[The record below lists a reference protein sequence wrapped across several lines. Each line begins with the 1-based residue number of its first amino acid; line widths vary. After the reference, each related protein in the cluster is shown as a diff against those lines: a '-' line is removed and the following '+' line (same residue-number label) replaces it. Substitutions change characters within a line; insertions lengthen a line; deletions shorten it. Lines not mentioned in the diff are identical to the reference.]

1 MKAQAT
7 VLEELADELTLLV
20 EWLRE
25 QTETGSTEREFVN
38 GLHRDL
44 YVLEQSCA
52 KAPERDHAAWIQP
65 FLVAMVAKLALGARL
80 LPQALTKR
88 TAETQAR
95 LNALVERNEI
105 TIKLKEAALPLL
117 TAQAL
122 EPEAYAY
129 LERSGALEALRTA
142 ELLRGALP
150 ELQLAARLLEGV
162 GVHLAL
168 SSLGEGRAQ
177 DAELRGLAERVA
189 GWLRSQ
195 PGVAEHSPEVG
206 AVPEEGMA
214 RRVEASHRLPD
225 VPRGAVA
232 TLVTPGFSQGDAW
245 LGLPVVVV
253 SPGAGKK
260 LVSAVRELVEDAAPM
275 LRTLLRP
282 QVEVLSQRFYAVV
295 DDPESSPQAAARAA
309 LDLVDCVRPVVQ
321 EESSA
326 LAPVLQALSDDFQ
339 GREAEL
345 LLSTPG
351 TPLPTGDD
359 VQPLNVFSNEV
370 GVGQIVAILRPG
382 LRLGSERVRPALVQ
396 VSQGPPPPGFVDD
409 VLEILGTDD
418 RSEHLRARIELARC
432 LAAGDAGQALS
443 RELAALSLELRDDEL
458 GEAAQRALRVVID
471 EPPSN
476 LSGVDGWE
484 SVRELLDAQ
493 LERFYEDGDSGI
505 LAVYRLVR
513 PYLQGLRTGLL
524 EGARLRSLGES
535 MRPLLSL
542 FDEELAEIARGWLF
556 GELERLGSEGYAP
569 GGHTRRLVR
578 TAARAIKAFYDNQEL
593 TLALELTQALQRSGL
608 AVYPGDGELLELC
621 PNPERMFHRLEARYS
636 AEPRGRVLG
645 DFHPAVAATEGE
657 SDARE
662 TGSIALS
669 LGPQPAAVAWLG
681 EDAFKGSRLGSAAAR
696 LAQDLQDL
704 DRRRLLGELEG
715 DAGAERQFAVDLAQ
729 RVTQALQEAHWQRG
743 DQDRQGLAKFFEL
756 LREDF
761 KLELLPG
768 YLSYRRLRELGK
780 DRGDAVKIDVI
791 REGNREITLHK
802 LGAFYRDELLA
813 PLDMRWCTGPPPAY
827 VAHLRKI
834 PWFSA
839 VLDGKDPGLEIPP
852 GAREAILDF
861 ESPDAQSLDGV
872 VEAMSTVVTWLAN
885 EQATL
890 LGDFCKHVK
899 NAPGLEFTF
908 FPLPGHVYGQPQ
920 LLTAV
925 ERADSPDSIQV
936 VRDAGHED
944 GEAIR
949 VDRIAIFQKGRRLSE
964 EPQATFS
971 LKSLPRACEGL
982 TEAVAPLLKS
992 NHVPAGVKAEMR
1004 GHVTRLALVTT
1015 PEAERNVELN
1025 AFKSLLAARLVDPSY
1040 PSEPDNPLHGPGAY
1054 LAGRLEAAG
1063 VLEVER
1069 FSGVSKIDDALKG
1082 KPADAAEIYDVF
1094 CVAGSPE
1101 LVEVKRPLVSLEGS
1115 IIQQAF
1121 LLRGIPTGDAEVLE
1135 FDQTLMDSLDR
1146 LRTWGDGPGALVE
1159 AALDKGQNQIVPRTI
1174 KRVEDARQKMLQ
1186 NHAKDKRV
1194 LPPDTQRRD
1203 LIRFVIDQV
1212 HRAEDSL
1219 AMLEDKSYRGA
1230 FDELVFKDV
1239 VFRSMG
1245 PYLSKAYNI
1254 SIDTGVVMGAD
1265 TQALVGRFKKE
1276 SGGPKPKFDNGKI
1289 YSVVVPCYSQDGVT
1303 IRPATVRVG
1312 AYD

>member
-1 MKAQAT
+1 MKAEAT

-25 QTETGSTEREFVN
+25 KTEPDSTEREFVN

-44 YVLEQSCA
+44 YVLERACA
-52 KAPERDHAAWIQP
+52 DAPAGDHAAWIQP
-65 FLVAMVAKLALGARL
+65 FLALAVAKLEFGQQLLEPGLAKRVAQTRQRLEGFLG
-80 LPQALTKR
+80 
-88 TAETQAR
+88 
-95 LNALVERNEI
+95 RNEV
-105 TIKLKEAALPLL
+105 TIKLKQAALPLL
-117 TAQAL
+117 TPQTL
-122 EPEAYAY
+122 KPEAYAY
-129 LERSGALEALRTA
+129 LERSGALEALRSA

-150 ELQLAARLLEGV
+150 ELQLAARLLEGL
-162 GVHLAL
+162 GVHLAMGH
-168 SSLGEGRAQ
+168 GETPGPQ

-195 PGVAEHSPEVG
+195 PEVVEHTPEAG
-206 AVPEEGMA
+206 SQPEEGMA
-214 RRVEASHRLPD
+214 RRVEASQRMPG

-232 TLVTPGFSQGDAW
+232 AVASPGFSHGESW

-260 LVSAVRELVEDAAPM
+260 LVGAVRNLVEGAAPM

-282 QVEVLSQRFYAVV
+282 QVEVLTKRFYAIV
-295 DDPESSPQAAARAA
+295 DDPGSEPRATARAA

-321 EESSA
+321 EDSAA
-326 LAPVLQALSDDFQ
+326 LAPVLHALSEDF
-339 GREAEL
+339 GVAESEL
-345 LLSTPG
+345 ILSTPG
-351 TPLPTGDD
+351 TMLPGGEE
-359 VQPLNVFSNEV
+359 VQPLNVFSQEI

-382 LRLGSERVRPALVQ
+382 LRLGGELVRPALVQ

-409 VLEILGTDD
+409 VLELLGDD
-418 RSEHLRARIELARC
+418 PRSEHLRTRIELARC

-458 GEAAQRALRVVID
+458 GEAAQRALRVVLD

-484 SVRELLDAQ
+484 SVRELLDAN
-493 LERFYEDGDSGI
+493 LERFFEDGDSGV
-505 LAVYRLVR
+505 LAVFRLVR
-513 PYLQGLRTGLL
+513 PFLQGLRTGLL
-524 EGARLRSLGES
+524 EGARLRALGES
-535 MRPLLSL
+535 MSALLSL
-542 FDEELAEIARGWLF
+542 FDEELAELARAWLF
-556 GELERLGSEGYAP
+556 GELERLGSEGYEA

-578 TAARAIKAFYDNQEL
+578 TAARAIKTFYANQEL

-621 PNPERMFHRLEARYS
+621 PDPEHMFHRLEATYS
-636 AEPRGRVLG
+636 GEPRGTVLG
-645 DFHPAVAATEGE
+645 EFDPAVAAELGDGDT
-657 SDARE
+657 RE
-662 TGSIALS
+662 TGAISLS
-669 LGPQPAAVAWLG
+669 LGPQPAVVEWLTG
-681 EDAFKGSRLGSAAAR
+681 DAFKASRLGSASAR
-696 LAQDLQDL
+696 LAQDIRDL
-704 DRRRLLGELEG
+704 DRARMLGELKG
-715 DAGAERQFAVDLAQ
+715 DAGAERQFAVDVAE
-729 RVTQALQEAHWQRG
+729 RITAALQAANWQRS
-743 DQDRQGLAKFFEL
+743 DQDRPGLVKLFDL

-761 KLELLPG
+761 RLELLPG
-768 YLSYRRLRELGK
+768 YLSYRRLRELGQ
-780 DRGDAVKIDVI
+780 DRGNAVAIEVV
-791 REGNREITLHK
+791 REGSRDIQLRK

-839 VLDGKDPGLEIPP
+839 VLDGKDPGIEIPP

-872 VEAMSTVVTWLAN
+872 VVAMSTVVTWLAN
-885 EQATL
+885 EQVTL
-890 LGDFCKHVK
+890 LADFCKHVK

-925 ERADSPDSIQV
+925 ERADTPDSIRV

-971 LKSLPRACEGL
+971 LKALPRACDAL
-982 TEAVAPLLKS
+982 SEALAPLLKS
-992 NHVPAGVKAEMR
+992 NHVPAAIKAELR
-1004 GHVTRLALVTT
+1004 GHVTRLALVSTE
-1015 PEAERNVELN
+1015 EAERAIELN

-1040 PSEPDNPLHGPGAY
+1040 PSEPDNPLHGAGAY
-1054 LAGRLEAAG
+1054 LASRLESSG
-1063 VLEVER
+1063 VLVIDR
-1069 FSGVSKIDDALKG
+1069 FSGFSKVDEALKG
-1082 KPADAAEIYDVF
+1082 KPAEAAEIYDVF
-1094 CVAGSPE
+1094 CTAGAPE
-1101 LVEVKRPLVSLEGS
+1101 LVEVKRPLVSLEGQ

-1121 LLRGIPTGDAEVLE
+1121 LLRGVPTGDAEVLDL
-1135 FDQTLMDSLDR
+1135 DQTLMDSLDR
-1146 LRTWGDGPGALVE
+1146 LRTWSDGPGALVE
-1159 AALDKGQNQIVPRTI
+1159 SALDKKQNQIVPRTV
-1174 KRVEDARQKMLQ
+1174 KRIEDSRQKMLQ
-1186 NHAKDKRV
+1186 NHAKNKRV

-1219 AMLEDKSYRGA
+1219 AMLEDKAYRGA
-1230 FDELVFKDV
+1230 FGELVFKDV

-1254 SIDTGVVMGAD
+1254 SIDTSVVMGAD
-1265 TQALVGRFKKE
+1265 TQALVGKFKKE
-1276 SGGPKPKFDNGKI
+1276 SGGPKPKLDNGKI

-1312 AYD
+1312 NYD

>member
-1 MKAQAT
+1 MKAEAT

-25 QTETGSTEREFVN
+25 QTEPGSTEREWVN

-44 YVLEQSCA
+44 YVLEQACA
-52 KAPERDHAAWIQP
+52 RAPESDHAAWVHP
-65 FLVAMVAKLALGARL
+65 FIAAAVAKLDLGERL
-80 LPQALTKR
+80 LGQGLGKR
-88 TAETQAR
+88 IAQTRKQLETF
-95 LNALVERNEI
+95 LGRNEI
-105 TIKLKEAALPLL
+105 VIKLKEAALPLL
-117 TAQAL
+117 TPTTLQA
-122 EPEAYAY
+122 EAYAY
-129 LERSGALEALRTA
+129 LERSGALEGLRGA
-142 ELLRGALP
+142 GLLRGALP
-150 ELQLAARLLEGV
+150 ELQLAARLLEGL
-162 GVHLAL
+162 GVHLAM
-168 SSLGEGRAQ
+168 SEDGEPGPK

-195 PGVAEHSPEVG
+195 PGVAEQVPPLGSQ
-206 AVPEEGMA
+206 PEEGMA
-214 RRVEASHRLPD
+214 RRIEGSHRLPD
-225 VPRGAVA
+225 VAKGCVA
-232 TLVTPGFSQGDAW
+232 KVATPGFSHGETW
-245 LGLPVVVV
+245 LGLPVVLV
-253 SPGAGKK
+253 SPGAGKQ
-260 LVSAVRELVEDAAPM
+260 LVKSVRDMVESAAPM

-282 QVEVLSQRFYAVV
+282 QVEVLTQRFYAVV
-295 DDPESSPQAAARAA
+295 DSAQPDPRQAARAA

-321 EESSA
+321 EDSAA
-326 LAPVLQALSDDFQ
+326 LAPVLQALSADFS
-339 GREAEL
+339 GAEAEL
-345 LLSTPG
+345 ILSTPG
-351 TPLPTGDD
+351 TMLPTSDD
-359 VQPLNVFSNEV
+359 VQPLNVFSPEI

-382 LRLGSERVRPALVQ
+382 LRLGGQMVRPALVQ

-409 VLEILGTDD
+409 VLELLGTDD
-418 RSEHLRARIELARC
+418 RSEHIRGRVQLAQC

-443 RELAALSLELRDDEL
+443 RELAALSLLLRDDEL

-484 SVRELLDAQ
+484 SVRELLDEQ
-493 LERFYEDGDSGI
+493 LERFYEDGDSGT
-505 LAVYRLVR
+505 LAVFRLVR

-524 EGARLRSLGES
+524 DGARLRALGES
-535 MRPLLSL
+535 MGPMLNL
-542 FDEELAEIARGWLF
+542 FDEELAEFARAWLF
-556 GELERLGSEGYAP
+556 GELERLGSEGFQA

-578 TAARAIKAFYDNQEL
+578 TAARSIKTFYANQEL

-621 PNPERMFHRLEARYS
+621 PDPGRMFHRLDATYS
-636 AEPRGRVLG
+636 EEPRGTVLG
-645 DFHPAVAATEGE
+645 DFDPAVAAELDSGT
-657 SDARE
+657 ARE

-669 LGPQPAAVAWLG
+669 LGPQPAIVEWLQG
-681 EDAFKGSRLGSAAAR
+681 DAFKASRLGSAAAR
-696 LAQDLQDL
+696 LAQDVQTL
-704 DRRRLLGELEG
+704 DRTRLLGELKG
-715 DAGAERQFAVDLAQ
+715 DAGAERQFAVSVAE
-729 RVTQALQEAHWQRG
+729 RFTAALKDANWQRG
-743 DQDRQGLAKFFEL
+743 DQDRQGLAKVFEL

-768 YLSYRRLRELGK
+768 YLSYRRLRELGQN
-780 DRGDAVKIDVI
+780 RGDAVAIEVV
-791 REGNREITLHK
+791 REGSREIQLRK

-839 VLDGKDPGLEIPP
+839 VLDGGDPGIEIPP

-872 VEAMSTVVTWLAN
+872 VIAMSTVVTWLAN
-885 EQATL
+885 EQLTL
-890 LGDFCKHVK
+890 LADFCKQVK

-925 ERADSPDSIQV
+925 ERADSPDSIKV

-949 VDRIAIFQKGRRLSE
+949 VDRIAIFQKGRRLSD

-971 LKSLPRACEGL
+971 LKSLPHACEGL
-982 TEAVAPLLKS
+982 SDALEPLLKS
-992 NHVPAGVKAEMR
+992 NHVPAQIKAELR
-1004 GHVTRLALVTT
+1004 GHVTRLALVSSE
-1015 PEAERNVELN
+1015 EAERDIELN
-1025 AFKSLLAARLVDPSY
+1025 AFKSLLAARLVDPTY
-1040 PSEPDNPLHGPGAY
+1040 PTEPDNQLHGAGAY
-1054 LAGRLEAAG
+1054 LSARLEGYG
-1063 VLEVER
+1063 VLEVNR
-1069 FSGVSKIDDALKG
+1069 FSGFSKVDEALKG
-1082 KPADAAEIYDVF
+1082 KPADAANIYDVF
-1094 CVAGSPE
+1094 CTAGAPE
-1101 LVEVKRPLVSLEGS
+1101 LVEVKRPLVSLEGK

-1121 LLRGIPTGDAEVLE
+1121 LLRGVPTGDPEVLE

-1146 LRTWGDGPGALVE
+1146 LRNWSDGPGALVE
-1159 AALDKGQNQIVPRTI
+1159 SSLDKKQNLVVPRTI
-1174 KRVEDARQKMLQ
+1174 KRVEDARQKMLA

-1194 LPPDTQRRD
+1194 MPPDTQRRD

-1212 HRAEDSL
+1212 HRAEDAL
-1219 AMLEDKSYRGA
+1219 AMLDDKTYRGA
-1230 FDELVFKDV
+1230 FDEMVFKDV

-1245 PYLSKAYNI
+1245 PYLSKTYNI
-1254 SIDTGVVMGAD
+1254 SIDTSVVMGAD

-1276 SGGPKPKFDNGKI
+1276 QGGPKPKLDNGKI

-1312 AYD
+1312 SYD